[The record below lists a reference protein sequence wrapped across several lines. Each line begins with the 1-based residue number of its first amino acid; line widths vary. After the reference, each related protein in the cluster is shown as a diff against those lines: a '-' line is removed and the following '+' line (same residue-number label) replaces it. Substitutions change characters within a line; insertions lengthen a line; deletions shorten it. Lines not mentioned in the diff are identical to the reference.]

1 MERDSFRFVPSSV
14 FGLPVDRVRLDRVV
28 AEGCA
33 RLPGLVSVDVQ
44 VDADDA
50 PCRPGHQVGDEHG
63 ANAVDHELVSLA
75 DWSTSGG
82 AHVTISPVRP
92 ARYARIGG
100 ALYLVIIVGGI
111 IGPLLTSPLIVP
123 DDADATARNIAASAE
138 LWQLG
143 IAVAVVTHLCDVP
156 LMLILFLLFSPV
168 NKNVALL
175 ALLFNIVATVTL
187 VVSQLTLVAAQLL
200 GADQPAL
207 TDVAIHTYSNGEAL
221 GLVFFGFTLL
231 SVGYLIR
238 HSAYLPWILG
248 LLAQIAGVSYVVN
261 SFLLLVAP
269 DLANIAFLIPIFI
282 AELSL
287 ALWLLVKGVD
297 ASKWE
302 QGVRSTLA
310 T

>member
-1 MERDSFRFVPSSV
+1 M
-14 FGLPVDRVRLDRVV
+14 
-28 AEGCA
+28 
-33 RLPGLVSVDVQ
+33 
-44 VDADDA
+44 
-50 PCRPGHQVGDEHG
+50 
-63 ANAVDHELVSLA
+63 
-75 DWSTSGG
+75 
-82 AHVTISPVRP
+82 
-92 ARYARIGG
+92 
-100 ALYLVIIVGGI
+100 
-111 IGPLLTSPLIVP
+111 
-123 DDADATARNIAASAE
+123 
-138 LWQLG
+138 
-143 IAVAVVTHLCDVP
+143 HLCDVP

-175 ALLFNIVATVTL
+175 ALLFNVVATVTL

-200 GADQPAL
+200 SADQPAL
-207 TDVAIHTYSNGEAL
+207 TDVAIKTYSYGEAL

-248 LLAQIAGVSYVVN
+248 LLVQIAGVSYVIN

-269 DLANIAFLIPIFI
+269 DLANVAFLIPIFI